1 MTILDRL
8 FESRSLER
16 PTTPLNFDNL
26 SAVLGGSLSATGK
39 VVTTTNAL
47 QLVAVYACIRLLSET
62 FGSLPAI
69 LYKRLSEGKERATNH
84 PLYFVLHDVANPE
97 MTSFEL
103 RSTMMAH
110 VLLWGHTYAEISR
123 DAAGNVKSLWPLTPN
138 RVTPYRNSR
147 NELVYQINLPD
158 KTVANLSA
166 RRILH
171 VSAMLGLS
179 PIGQAKEALGLTMSA
194 EEYGARFF
202 ANDSRPGG
210 VLEHPGHLSKEAAER
225 LRTSF
230 ESYHAGLAN
239 RHRVAVLEE
248 GLKWQQIGLD
258 PGDSQFLETRKFQ
271 VSEIARLYG
280 VPPHMIGDTEKST
293 SWGTGIEQQNIGF
306 VTYSLRSWLTRWEQE
321 INKTLLTQDERKN
334 YFMEFLV
341 DGLLRGDYK
350 TRQEGLAIQRQNGI
364 INTDEWREKENMNP
378 LPNGKGKVYL
388 LNAAMKTIDQII
400 DGPQK
405 PESPATP
412 QPEEEP
418 EQEPTEG
425 EEMENENE

>member
-1 MTILDRL
+1 
-8 FESRSLER
+8 
-16 PTTPLNFDNL
+16 
-26 SAVLGGSLSATGK
+26 
-39 VVTTTNAL
+39 
-47 QLVAVYACIRLLSET
+47 
-62 FGSLPAI
+62 
-69 LYKRLSEGKERATNH
+69 
-84 PLYFVLHDVANPE
+84 
-97 MTSFEL
+97 
-103 RSTMMAH
+103 
-110 VLLWGHTYAEISR
+110 
-123 DAAGNVKSLWPLTPN
+123 VKALWPLTPN
-138 RVTPYRNSR
+138 RVTPFRNSR
-147 NELVYQINLPD
+147 NELVYQIQLPD
-158 KTVANLSA
+158 NSIANLSA
-166 RRILH
+166 RRVLH

-179 PIGQAKEALGLTMSA
+179 PISQAKEALGLTMSA

-271 VSEIARLYG
+271 VGEIARLYG

-321 INKTLLTQDERKN
+321 INKTLLTEDERKN

-341 DGLLRGDYK
+341 DGLLRGDINSRY
-350 TRQEGLAIQRQNGI
+350 TAYATARQNGWLNGNEI
-364 INTDEWREKENMNP
+364 REFENMNP
-378 LPNGKGKVYL
+378 VEGLDEYLVNGNMIPADQTGKE
-388 LNAAMKTIDQII
+388 
-400 DGPQK
+400 
-405 PESPATP
+405 PEES

-418 EQEPTEG
+418 EEDPEEEPTEG
-425 EEMENENE
+425 EELEDENE